1 MEGQTKTETAEEVI
15 LLDYWRS
22 PYAMRVKIALAQ
34 KNIDYKCIEQDLL
47 GSKSDLLLESNPV
60 HKRVPVLIHNGKP
73 VSESMVIIQY
83 IDEVWSHTSP
93 LLPSDPYLRS
103 QATFWADFVDNKIF
117 ASGKEIWQA
126 KGEKQENIIKE
137 FIEGLKLLEE
147 VLKEEKYFGG
157 EKLGYIDVALVPLT
171 SWFYAF
177 EKCGNFSIIE
187 SCPKLMSWAQR
198 CQEHPS
204 VSNSLANPAK
214 IYDYVLDLK
223 KMFGLE

>member
-103 QATFWADFVDNKIF
+103 QATFWADFVDNKVR
-117 ASGKEIWQA
+117 S
-126 KGEKQENIIKE
+126 
-137 FIEGLKLLEE
+137 
-147 VLKEEKYFGG
+147 
-157 EKLGYIDVALVPLT
+157 
-171 SWFYAF
+171 
-177 EKCGNFSIIE
+177 NF
-187 SCPKLMSWAQR
+187 L
-198 CQEHPS
+198 
-204 VSNSLANPAK
+204 
-214 IYDYVLDLK
+214 
-223 KMFGLE
+223 